1 MWKGILKQRRFLWK
15 KPVQAV
21 HFRNLYRDFLKESYQ
36 LLKVEEIKKA
46 YDLFVNIADLW
57 RIVSKLFMKAGDKK
71 DIVYINK
78 ASDVLAEISHKER
91 EAMSILLNVCQ
102 EIILQQV

>member
-1 MWKGILKQRRFLWK
+1 MEKAGTGGAL
-15 KPVQAV
+15 
-21 HFRNLYRDFLKESYQ
+21 FRNLYRDFLKESYQ

-46 YDLFVNIADLW
+46 YDLFVNIAQLW
-57 RIVSKLFMKAGDKK
+57 RTVSKLFMKAGDKK

-78 ASDVLAEISHKER
+78 ASDILAEISHQER